1 MKIVILGYSGSGK
14 STLARAFAQKYGLKI
29 IHLDSIRFMEGW
41 KERSFEEMSAIVGKF
56 MDENENWVIDGNF
69 SNVLY
74 DRRLLEADL
83 IVELLFNRFTCL
95 FRVYKRYRKYKNK
108 TRPDMAEGCTE
119 KLDKEFISWI
129 LHDGRQKKQKTRY
142 KKVKEKYGDKVVVIK
157 NQRGLSKF
165 TKNIDKM
172 KLPD

>member
-1 MKIVILGYSGSGK
+1 
-14 STLARAFAQKYGLKI
+14 
-29 IHLDSIRFMEGW
+29 
-41 KERSFEEMSAIVGKF
+41 
-56 MDENENWVIDGNF
+56 
-69 SNVLY
+69 
-74 DRRLLEADL
+74 
-83 IVELLFNRFTCL
+83 
-95 FRVYKRYRKYKNK
+95 
-108 TRPDMAEGCTE
+108 MAEGCTE
-119 KLDKEFISWI
+119 KLDKEFISWV